1 MALFIKVVESF
12 ILSDSKDKTIDAKDK
27 KPIVGR
33 FEKIKPDTMNVFMG
47 EHVGFLLGPTNI
59 VSGNLTMEVNDK
71 NIEVNCNAIFKI
83 SVRPQHEESF
93 LSGKEKWRFG
103 YIQQGQFG
111 DDLVGDVT
119 SGTLDIVE
127 AIMSGVTTSSKK
139 TDLK

>member
-1 MALFIKVVESF
+1 M
-12 ILSDSKDKTIDAKDK
+12 ILRPLRPIFLQNSTSSSTIVLA
-27 KPIVGR
+27 
-33 FEKIKPDTMNVFMG
+33 
-47 EHVGFLLGPTNI
+47 
-59 VSGNLTMEVNDK
+59 S
-71 NIEVNCNAIFKI
+71 CNAIFKI

-103 YIQQGQFG
+103 FIQQGQFG

-127 AIMSGVTTSSKK
+127 AIMSGVKTSSKK